1 MLNSQPHRNH
11 DPEERSEL
19 DALFER
25 VSRYFGLLAEPMR
38 IRILHAICDG
48 ERKVGEIV
56 ADVGGTQTNVSRH
69 LAALY
74 RAEVVY
80 RRKAG
85 NQVFYGIDDAALVAL
100 CREVCV
106 RVAARFER
114 GGRISSGLR
123 QLARGFNEPAVG
135 SADRLQ
141 QAALVE
147 PQGLAGS
154 SLEARSTV

>member
-1 MLNSQPHRNH
+1 MVSSQPHRSH
-11 DPEERSEL
+11 DCEERSEL

-85 NQVFYGIDDAALVAL
+85 NQVFYGIHDAALVAL

-114 GGRISSGLR
+114 GGRIGSGLR

-135 SADRLQ
+135 STDQLQ

-147 PQGLAGS
+147 TQGLAGS